1 MSQPIKNAA
10 EHMAS
15 LKDGRSVY
23 LDGKKVDDV
32 TTHPA
37 FANAVQ
43 SAANLYEFQSRPENA
58 EMMTFESPK
67 TGRRVNRAWQM
78 PTTYQELVT
87 RRKALVAWAE
97 QSGGFMGRSPDHL
110 ASAVTGQLMG
120 LKMFEENDPK
130 RAAAYWNYYEQD
142 KYKVANKNEQKIVRP
157 YDQRKLYE
165 YSA

>member
-1 MSQPIKNAA
+1 MTQPIKNAQ
-10 EHMAS
+10 EHLAS

-43 SAANLYEFQSRPENA
+43 SAANLYEFQSRPENV
-58 EMMTFESPK
+58 ETMTFESPK

-97 QSGGFMGRSPDHL
+97 QHGGFMGRSPSRS
-110 ASAVTGQLMG
+110 ASPAAV
-120 LKMFEENDPK
+120 KK
-130 RAAAYWNYYEQD
+130 WR
-142 KYKVANKNEQKIVRP
+142 RP
-157 YDQRKLYE
+157 GPNIDAGRRDGPTPALSCGFISKCR
-165 YSA
+165 SHSR